1 MYPTSFIQEES
12 QIHKD
17 DLTDTLFIGMSNG
30 ESIILSGS
38 YYFEVLKGSLDTEI
52 TELVYD
58 SRKATEGCVFFYFCH
73 HTPAT
78 GRRTGW
84 CPLLF
89 PDP

>member
-38 YYFEVLKGSLDTEI
+38 YYFEVLLKHSFI
-52 TELVYD
+52 
-58 SRKATEGCVFFYFCH
+58 SIIFS
-73 HTPAT
+73 
-78 GRRTGW
+78 
-84 CPLLF
+84 
-89 PDP
+89 

>member
-38 YYFEVLKGSLDTEI
+38 YYFEVLKGTCIVLSMVI
-52 TELVYD
+52 
-58 SRKATEGCVFFYFCH
+58 
-73 HTPAT
+73 
-78 GRRTGW
+78 
-84 CPLLF
+84 
-89 PDP
+89 

>member
-38 YYFEVLKGSLDTEI
+38 YYFEVLKGTFEVLSIAFCFSL
-52 TELVYD
+52 LNRL
-58 SRKATEGCVFFYFCH
+58 SVFF
-73 HTPAT
+73 
-78 GRRTGW
+78 
-84 CPLLF
+84 
-89 PDP
+89 